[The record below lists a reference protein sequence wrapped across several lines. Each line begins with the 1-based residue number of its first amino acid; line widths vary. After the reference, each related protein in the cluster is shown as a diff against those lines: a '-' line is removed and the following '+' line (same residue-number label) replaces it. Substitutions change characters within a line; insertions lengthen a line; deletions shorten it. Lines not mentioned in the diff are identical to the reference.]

1 MASEASSQ
9 NSERFQTAVTILIAL
24 LSTAV
29 ALVASQAA
37 VLIGNTTEAQH
48 NGVLAKINQERVD
61 GGSRVQL
68 ARNQQAYYDYLFK
81 DALSTLTRD
90 YAVEAENNNQSAY
103 GTRLRLEAASLRE
116 ESDLAYFS
124 METYYLTEDA
134 EGNLTGLDDE
144 LYIAD
149 GRNSAEIGQHLDL
162 RFDDN
167 FAEAERLRSE
177 ALGLS
182 VSIIVLFVSVMFLT
196 WAQITRS
203 LLRWVWL
210 GAGVVIALG
219 VGGVYLVSWLLTF
232 AQG

>member
-1 MASEASSQ
+1 MASEPSSQ

-68 ARNQQAYYDYLFK
+68 ARNQQAYYDYQYK
-81 DALSTLTRD
+81 YSLSTLTRD
-90 YAVEAENNNQSAY
+90 YAVSAENAGQTAY
-103 GTRLRLEAASLRE
+103 GTRLRQEAASLRE
-116 ESDLAYFS
+116 ESDLAYNS
-124 METYYLTEDA
+124 METYYLAEDA
-134 EGNLTGLDDE
+134 DGNVIGLDTDRY
-144 LYIAD
+144 LAD

-167 FAEAERLRSE
+167 FAEAEALRAQ

-210 GAGVVIALG
+210 GAGLLIALG
-219 VGGVYLVSWLLTF
+219 VGGVYLVSWLLSLLP
-232 AQG
+232 G

>member
-1 MASEASSQ
+1 MASDTSSP
-9 NSERFQTAVTILIAL
+9 NSERFQTVVTILIAL

-61 GGSRVQL
+61 GGSRVQI
-68 ARNQQAYYDYLFK
+68 ARNQQRYYDYQFK
-81 DALSTLTRD
+81 YSLSTLSRD
-90 YAVEAENNNQSAY
+90 YAVEAENAGLSAH
-103 GTRLRLEAASLRE
+103 GTRLRQEAAAWRE
-116 ESDLAYFS
+116 QSDLAYYS

-134 EGNLTGLDDE
+134 DGNLTGFDTE
-144 LYIAD
+144 RYIAD

-167 FAEAERLRSE
+167 FANADALRQQ

-210 GAGVVIALG
+210 AAGLLVALG
-219 VGGVYLVSWLLTF
+219 VGGVYLVSWILSLV
-232 AQG
+232 QG

>member
-1 MASEASSQ
+1 MASETASP
-9 NSERFQTAVTILIAL
+9 NSERFQTFVTILIAL

-68 ARNQQAYYDYLFK
+68 ARNQQAYYDYQYK
-81 DALSTLTRD
+81 YSLSTLTRD
-90 YAVEAENNNQSAY
+90 YAVEAENAGQAAY
-103 GTRLRLEAASLRE
+103 GTRLRQEAASLLE
-116 ESDLAYFS
+116 ESDLAYYS

-134 EGNLTGLDDE
+134 DGNLTGLDSA

-162 RFDDN
+162 RYDDN
-167 FAEAERLRSE
+167 FAEADALRQE

-210 GAGVVIALG
+210 GAGVLVALG
-219 VGGVYLVSWLLTF
+219 VGGVYLVSWLMGLL
-232 AQG
+232 QG

>member
-1 MASEASSQ
+1 MASDTSIQ
-9 NSERFQTAVTILIAL
+9 NSERFQTSVTILIAL

-68 ARNQQAYYDYLFK
+68 ARNQLAYYDYLFK
-81 DALSTLTRD
+81 DSLSTLTRD
-90 YAVEAENNNQSAY
+90 YAVEAENAGQTSY

-116 ESDLAYFS
+116 ESDLAYYS
-124 METYYLTEDA
+124 METYYLAKDA
-134 EGNLTGLDDE
+134 EGNLAGLDIE
-144 LYIAD
+144 RYIAD

-167 FAEAERLRSE
+167 FAEAEQLRSQ

-182 VSIIVLFVSVMFLT
+182 VSIIVLFFSVMFLT

-210 GAGVVIALG
+210 GAGVLIALA
-219 VGGVYLVSWLLTF
+219 VGGVYLSSWILSLL
-232 AQG
+232 QG

>member
-1 MASEASSQ
+1 MASDTPSQ

-68 ARNQQAYYDYLFK
+68 ARNQQAYYDYQYK
-81 DALSTLTRD
+81 YSLSTLTRD
-90 YAVEAENNNQSAY
+90 YALAAENAGQKAY

-116 ESDLAYFS
+116 ESDLAYYS
-124 METYYLTEDA
+124 METYYLAEDA
-134 EGNLTGLDDE
+134 EGNLTGFDVERYL
-144 LYIAD
+144 AD

-167 FAEAERLRSE
+167 FAEAERLRAE

-210 GAGVVIALG
+210 AAGLIVALG
-219 VGGVYLVSWLLTF
+219 VGGVYLVSWIMTLV
-232 AQG
+232 QG